1 MVFRKNEE
9 ANRQGMT
16 PQREDGSLLS
26 LVFIQLCLLG
36 LVAVC
41 VAAGQPVLG
50 MVLLGAVLLGV
61 LGRIWAFLTAQN
73 LRVRLRASKT
83 RMFPGDETV
92 LSWQVKNEK
101 FLPVLWLDV
110 KQPLA
115 APVAMMP
122 VDEEGGSLLCPMEKQ
137 DHVNYGLKEDAEAYL
152 FQQRCSLVGSWRT
165 AAFETRWQAQKRG
178 IYTLDRCRI
187 HTGDGFGLTRYRMQ
201 LERDSQRHFVIYP
214 RVVSVHADQFLKKLW
229 EGESGGRGNL
239 EDVSVI
245 KLTRPY
251 ETGDSLK
258 RMNWRMLARG
268 QEMTVNQYEVISPRA
283 VHFIFDGESWN
294 SCPGGV
300 QKIHRRSMEETL
312 EILASLILRLSERG
326 MECGCSFP
334 ETGRLPAVNLF
345 GAAGGQ
351 TGQHGVTGEILYR
364 MAEYEPKEP
373 VLMKNPEGSG
383 DILCVQ
389 PSKFREEELLGGWMQ
404 VGHYYFVTRN
414 EESAAESHLLKK
426 MEGLPLEVLT
436 FETLKAL
443 KKGGTVHGGK
453 AGTSDNGI

>member
-1 MVFRKNEE
+1 MVFKREKEE
-9 ANRQGMT
+9 KQQFGIK
-16 PQREDGSLLS
+16 PEREDGSLLS
-26 LVFIQLCLLG
+26 LTLIQLCLLV

-41 VAAGQPVLG
+41 ISAGQN
-50 MVLLGAVLLGV
+50 LLGVVLFAAVLFGV
-61 LGRIWAFLTAQN
+61 LGRIWAFLTVQN
-73 LRVRLRASKT
+73 LRIRLRASKT

-110 KQPLA
+110 KQPLT
-115 APVAMMP
+115 APVAMIP
-122 VDEEGGSLLCPMEKQ
+122 VDEMDQPLLRRTENQ
-137 DHVNYGLKEDAEAYL
+137 SQENYGIKGNEAAYL

-165 AAFETRWQAQKRG
+165 AAFETRWKARRRG
-178 IYTLDRCRI
+178 LYTLDRCRI

-214 RVVSVHADQFLKKLW
+214 RMVPVYVESFMKNIW
-229 EGESGGRGNL
+229 EGESGGKGNL
-239 EDVSVI
+239 EDLSVI

-251 ETGDSLK
+251 ENTDSLK
-258 RMNWRMLARG
+258 RMNWRMVARG

-294 SCPGGV
+294 CCQDGI
-300 QKIHRRSMEETL
+300 QKIHRQSMEETL

-334 ETGRLPAVNLF
+334 ATDRLPAVNLF

-351 TGQHGVTGEILYR
+351 SGQHGVTGEILYR
-364 MAEYEPKEP
+364 MAEYEPKVP

-389 PSKFREEELLGGWMQ
+389 PSMFREEELLGGWMQ
-404 VGHYYFVTRN
+404 VGHFYFVTRT
-414 EESAAESHLLKK
+414 EESAAESSLLKK
-426 MEGLPLEVLT
+426 MEGLPVEVLT
-436 FETLKAL
+436 FEKLKGL
-443 KKGGTVHGGK
+443 KKEL
-453 AGTSDNGI
+453 